1 MSGRIKNEREYLR
14 FVSRIMDESGVDWST
29 RRNSVGH
36 LVIEFVR
43 NGKPITIIDG
53 PASFDATRNRRNAL
67 ARVRRLVQ
75 QGVQR

>member
-14 FVSRIMDESGVDWST
+14 FVTRIMQDSGIDWTS
-29 RRNSVGH
+29 RRNGVGH

-43 NGKPITIIDG
+43 DGKPIIIVDG

-75 QGVQR
+75 QGANR